1 MASTKSTAPE
11 EGDSSSLSHQINAS
25 ILSSHTTLNRLIL
38 DRMPRAVPPHT
49 DNPSAYIT
57 GLLHI
62 GAVYIAFES
71 LWQNLIGIH
80 SEIAPIPYTF
90 PFNSPDEQQQQHVEP
105 PKITAR
111 TRRVLEE
118 AYSATMLR
126 APRIKADVQAM
137 TGWPDHVFE
146 QQLKLV
152 GTSGWLGKFTLH
164 IRDTV
169 NAKPPIL
176 LAYAHTLYL
185 ALLSGGSYIRTELM
199 FIDREFWEATPTPI
213 APGMVECRPG
223 QVAQQGR
230 RQRQREDDKQSND
243 SSDAAA
249 PLPLQ
254 FLDFDPPLGANPR
267 QQTKMLKVDLKARLT
282 ASDALLADPERRD
295 IIAEAGLIFHHL
307 EGMVGQLDTLFAGPS
322 AAPAANSKTHAQR
335 VTGGVG
341 ARLRDSIAIAKGRLL
356 RTRRK
361 SSGSSV
367 FTSTAVPVLTTTEED
382 EEEAS
387 RLDTLSTSPSSVSAS
402 SGGGH
407 GAGQTLGGEAA
418 GEDFLARDAVVPQ
431 QGFRTIRYGSDLA
444 KPDRKA
450 AFATNTAM
458 DVNTPHS
465 FDGAS
470 DQCCPM
476 SRRPTVKS
484 AMPDYA
490 LYATIVSNFVLLGGV
505 MGVFAAWLWVRHG
518 ETVMVI

>member
-1 MASTKSTAPE
+1 MASTKSTSPE
-11 EGDSSSLSHQINAS
+11 GGDSSSLSHQINAS

-38 DRMPRAVPPHT
+38 DRMPLAVPPHT
-49 DNPSAYIT
+49 KNPSAYIT

-90 PFNSPDEQQQQHVEP
+90 PFNSPDEQEQHVET

-126 APRIKADVQAM
+126 APRIKADVQTM

-146 QQLKLV
+146 QQLKLA
-152 GTSGWLGKFTLH
+152 GTSGRLGKFTLH

-169 NAKPPIL
+169 NAKPHVL

-199 FIDREFWEATPTPI
+199 LIDREFWEATPTPI
-213 APGMVECRPG
+213 APGMVECRPVQG
-223 QVAQQGR
+223 TQQRR
-230 RQRQREDDKQSND
+230 RQQRGGDDGKQD
-243 SSDAAA
+243 DDADAAR
-249 PLPLQ
+249 PLPLE

-267 QQTKMLKVDLKARLT
+267 QQTKLLKVDLKARL
-282 ASDALLADPERRD
+282 AAADAFLADPERRD
-295 IIAEAGLIFHHL
+295 IVAEAGLIFHHL

-322 AAPAANSKTHAQR
+322 ATPAANNKTHTQR
-335 VTGGVG
+335 VMGGVG
-341 ARLRDSIAIAKGRLL
+341 GRLRDSIAIAKGRLL

-367 FTSTAVPVLTTTEED
+367 FTTTPVPVLTTTEED

-387 RLDTLSTSPSSVSAS
+387 RMDPLSTNPSSVSAN
-402 SGGGH
+402 SGVGH
-407 GAGQTLGGEAA
+407 GAGEPGGE
-418 GEDFLARDAVVPQ
+418 DLLARDAVVPH

-450 AFATNTAM
+450 AFANNTM

-465 FDGAS
+465 FNGAS

-476 SRRPTVKS
+476 SRRPVMKS
-484 AMPDYA
+484 AVPDYA
-490 LYATIVSNFVLLGGV
+490 LYAIVSNFVLLGGV
-505 MGVFAAWLWVRHG
+505 MGFFAAWLWMRHG
-518 ETVMVI
+518 ETVMTI

>member
-1 MASTKSTAPE
+1 MASTNSAPPQ
-11 EGDSSSLSHQINAS
+11 EGDLSTLCHQINAS

-38 DRMPRAVPPHT
+38 DRMPLAVPPHT
-49 DNPSAYIT
+49 NNPSAYIT

-90 PFNSPDEQQQQHVEP
+90 PFNSPDEQEQDVET

-111 TRRVLEE
+111 TRRLLEE
-118 AYSATMLR
+118 AYSTTMLR

-146 QQLKLV
+146 QQLKLA
-152 GTSGWLGKFTLH
+152 GTSGRLGKFTLH

-169 NAKPPIL
+169 NAKPHIL

-213 APGMVECRPG
+213 APGMLECRPERG
-223 QVAQQGR
+223 TQQRRRQKQQGPS
-230 RQRQREDDKQSND
+230 EDDKQD
-243 SSDAAA
+243 DVADATT

-254 FLDFDPPLGANPR
+254 FLDFDPPLDANPR
-267 QQTKMLKVDLKARLT
+267 QQTKLLKVDLKARL
-282 ASDALLADPERRD
+282 AAADAFLADPERRD
-295 IIAEAGLIFHHL
+295 IIVEAGLIFHHL
-307 EGMVGQLDTLFAGPS
+307 EGMVGQLDTLFARPS
-322 AAPAANSKTHAQR
+322 ATSAASNKTHTQR

-341 ARLRDSIAIAKGRLL
+341 GRLRDSIAIAKGRLL

-367 FTSTAVPVLTTTEED
+367 INTTAVPVLTPTEED

-387 RLDTLSTSPSSVSAS
+387 RIDPLSTSPSSVSAGS
-402 SGGGH
+402 EVDH
-407 GAGQTLGGEAA
+407 GAGEPGG
-418 GEDFLARDAVVPQ
+418 DDLLARDAVVPH

-450 AFATNTAM
+450 AFARNTPNTLNTM

-476 SRRPTVKS
+476 SRRPAIKS
-484 AMPDYA
+484 AVPDYA
-490 LYATIVSNFVLLGGV
+490 LYAIVSNFVLLGGM

-518 ETVMVI
+518 ETVMTI

>member
-1 MASTKSTAPE
+1 MASTKSTPPE
-11 EGDSSSLSHQINAS
+11 VGDSSSLSHQINAS

-38 DRMPRAVPPHT
+38 DRMPLAVPPHT
-49 DNPSAYIT
+49 NNPSAYIT

-71 LWQNLIGIH
+71 LWQDLIGIH

-90 PFNSPDEQQQQHVEP
+90 PFNSPDDQEQHVEK

-146 QQLKLV
+146 QQLKLA
-152 GTSGWLGKFTLH
+152 GTSGRLGKFTLH

-169 NAKPPIL
+169 NTKPHIL

-213 APGMVECRPG
+213 APGMVECRPEKEM
-223 QVAQQGR
+223 QGR
-230 RQRQREDDKQSND
+230 RQQQQRGSDDDKQDNGA
-243 SSDAAA
+243 DAAR
-249 PLPLQ
+249 PLPLE

-267 QQTKMLKVDLKARLT
+267 QPTKLLKVDLKARL
-282 ASDALLADPERRD
+282 AAADAYLADPERCD
-295 IIAEAGLIFHHL
+295 IIAEAGLIFYHL

-322 AAPAANSKTHAQR
+322 ATPAAHNKTHTQR
-335 VTGGVG
+335 VMGGVG
-341 ARLRDSIAIAKGRLL
+341 GRLRDSIAIAKGRLL

-367 FTSTAVPVLTTTEED
+367 FTTTAVPVLTTTEED
-382 EEEAS
+382 DEAAS
-387 RLDTLSTSPSSVSAS
+387 RLDPLSTRPSSVSAS
-402 SGGGH
+402 SGVDH
-407 GAGQTLGGEAA
+407 GAGEPGGE
-418 GEDFLARDAVVPQ
+418 DLLARDAVVPH

-450 AFATNTAM
+450 GFAKNNPNNYNTM

-476 SRRPTVKS
+476 SRRPVMKS
-484 AMPDYA
+484 AVPNYA
-490 LYATIVSNFVLLGGV
+490 LYAIVSNFMLLGGV

-518 ETVMVI
+518 ETVMTI